1 MKTRPIHQPAPDTA
15 ARRTTVCRTT
25 VRGMTGRSMTGFTA
39 IPLAFATTALLA
51 STAAPSIALAQIASP
66 QAYASQPIAVASAA
80 PARNNGMRYLSWSGK
95 PAAAPNTTMAAPANA
110 AANPAPGP
118 DGLRRTSLSGDVPT
132 PVAASASPRPS
143 RYSSAMS
150 YPSIASGSVP
160 TAAPTAPRTSRYSA
174 PEPQARGPEALPSVR
189 QDHVA
194 ANAPA
199 YAPTAYTNP
208 APTPLPAARPGYTP
222 VPRSPVPTANAAY
235 EAQPEAR
242 PDARPQTPPA
252 PPPAPRQNASLT
264 PVGPSAAVAAPM
276 NAPGQTYAPPPQ
288 QQRAAPQPIAP
299 QPAPQP
305 QVQADPPAAAVAA
318 AVAAAS
324 PTPFDPMAPRRDAPI
339 FRMRQNPAAP
349 MQTLAQT
356 PEPTAPNVS
365 AQVQDQ
371 NPAQAAADAAPAAY
385 AANPMPQGRDGARY
399 YSVHRAAGHRPDPT
413 PMPVSVYLENV
424 PMDLAAPP
432 EDPPVQRL
440 INGRVQTIAA
450 NQDPSLP

>member
-1 MKTRPIHQPAPDTA
+1 
-15 ARRTTVCRTT
+15 
-25 VRGMTGRSMTGFTA
+25 MTGA
-39 IPLAFATTALLA
+39 AVAPLAVATAALLA
-51 STAAPSIALAQIASP
+51 STSMPTLALAQIASP

-95 PAAAPNTTMAAPANA
+95 PASTPNTTVAAPANA
-110 AANPAPGP
+110 APSPAPAS
-118 DGLRRTSLSGDVPT
+118 DGLRRTSLSGDAPT
-132 PVAASASPRPS
+132 PVAASAAPRPS
-143 RYSSAMS
+143 RYSSAMG
-150 YPSIASGSVP
+150 YPSIASGTVP

-199 YAPTAYTNP
+199 YAPTAFTNP

-222 VPRSPVPTANAAY
+222 VPRSPVPTASAAN
-235 EAQPEAR
+235 EAHAEVR
-242 PDARPQTPPA
+242 PA
-252 PPPAPRQNASLT
+252 PQQNASLT
-264 PVGPSAAVAAPM
+264 PVRPPAVVAAPI
-276 NAPGQTYAPPPQ
+276 NTPAQTYAPPPQ
-288 QQRAAPQPIAP
+288 QQRAAPAP

-349 MQTLAQT
+349 MQTQAQT
-356 PEPTAPNVS
+356 PEPSAPDVS
-365 AQVQDQ
+365 AQVQDQTPAQ

-385 AANPMPQGRDGARY
+385 AAAPMPQGRDGARY

-432 EDPPVQRL
+432 EAPPVQRL

-450 NQDPSLP
+450 NEDPSLP